1 MENIPYT
8 PKAKTTT
15 IHYISRV
22 SLKIDDNFYTM
33 EYGEDRTVDFD
44 NVDIDKEIR
53 ALIDKCNVIVDTEA
67 RNTVNEI
74 MKK

>member
-1 MENIPYT
+1 MSEYIS
-8 PKAKTTT
+8 KAKTTN
-15 IHYISRV
+15 IHYVSRV

-67 RNTVNEI
+67 RNTFKEI
-74 MKK
+74 SKKYI